1 MNTVQLTCFVCVVEK
16 LSFTKAGKQLFLSV
30 PTVTHH
36 IKTLEYE
43 LGTKLFIRNK
53 HKVELTK
60 EGKAFYDDAKA
71 ILKISNNAKERLNKN
86 DKSQNLKIVCT
97 ASPELDLIAEIL
109 KELKPKI
116 ENLKPEIYVK
126 NYGEALYMLK
136 QMDVDLMFGSNNM
149 ILENK
154 KMKLHS
160 YIESASYLII
170 RKDDPLY
177 FKSEISFNDLE
188 NRTLVHI
195 DEKLIPFYSKNRIK
209 NLINIHTGWQNDI
222 VCDDEQIC
230 LTLIKAGFGVSIL
243 PEYRIPKNLDSSLS
257 IKPIIENE
265 PFNYGIILGN
275 NDNPLING
283 FIKEY
288 ENIIRNYRF
297 NNNLE
302 IKNRIICKD

>member
-1 MNTVQLTCFVCVVEK
+1 MNTIQLNCFVCVTET

-43 LGTKLFIRNK
+43 LNTKLFIRNK

-71 ILKISNNAKERLNKN
+71 ILKITNNAKEKLNKN
-86 DKSQNLKIVCT
+86 NENQSLKIVCT
-97 ASPELDLIAEIL
+97 ANPELDLIANIL
-109 KELKPKI
+109 KELKTKI

-154 KMKLHS
+154 KLKLRS
-160 YIESASYLII
+160 YIESASYLVI

-177 FKSEISFNDLE
+177 FKNEISFRDLE
-188 NRTLVHI
+188 NRTIVHI

-209 NLINIHTGWQNDI
+209 NLINVHTGWQNDI

-230 LTLIKAGFGVSIL
+230 LALIKAGFGVSIL
-243 PEYRIPKNLDSSLS
+243 PEYRIPKDLDASLCL
-257 IKPIIENE
+257 KPIIENE
-265 PFNYGIILGN
+265 SFNYGIISGS
-275 NDNPLING
+275 DNPLIED

-288 ENIIRNYRF
+288 ENIIRNYSF
-297 NNNLE
+297 NEKLN

>member
-1 MNTVQLTCFVCVVEK
+1 MNTIQLNCFVCVAEK

-43 LGTKLFIRNK
+43 LNTKLFIRNK

-71 ILKISNNAKERLNKN
+71 ILKITNNAKEKLNKN
-86 DKSQNLKIVCT
+86 NENKSLKIVCT
-97 ASPELDLIAEIL
+97 AYSELDLIAEIL
-109 KELKPKI
+109 KELKTKI

-154 KMKLHS
+154 KLKLRS
-160 YIESASYLII
+160 YIESASYLVI

-177 FKSEISFNDLE
+177 FKNEISFRDLE
-188 NRTLVHI
+188 NRTIVHI

-209 NLINIHTGWQNDI
+209 NLINVHTGWQNDI
-222 VCDDEQIC
+222 VCDNEQIC
-230 LTLIKAGFGVSIL
+230 LALIKAGFGVSIL
-243 PEYRIPKNLDSSLS
+243 PEYRIPKDLDASLCL
-257 IKPIIENE
+257 KPIIENE
-265 PFNYGIILGN
+265 PFSYGIISGS
-275 NDNPLING
+275 DNPLIED

-288 ENIIRNYRF
+288 ENIIRNYCF
-297 NNNLE
+297 NEKLN